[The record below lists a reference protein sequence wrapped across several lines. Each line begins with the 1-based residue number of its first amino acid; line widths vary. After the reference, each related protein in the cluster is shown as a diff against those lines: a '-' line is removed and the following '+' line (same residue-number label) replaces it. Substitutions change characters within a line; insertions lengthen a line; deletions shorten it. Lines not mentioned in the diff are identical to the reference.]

1 MRTITLLQSRIL
13 PSSSG
18 PSYTS
23 SVLQLTRKDPRP
35 NSIVNRLVIRL
46 VVKRVVTHVELS
58 PWGYV
63 YYNNFLA
70 LAVYPASF
78 TASQESSCYIVIG
91 RCFQVWA
98 TLSGEVTRLVT
109 EDPLS
114 SLNEPTSLC
123 AVGLSCVLGLGISFF
138 GLNARR
144 V

>member
-1 MRTITLLQSRIL
+1 LTIIIGAVGFAYHNIAAIANSAVIFWAFVYLLCI
-13 PSSSG
+13 
-18 PSYTS
+18 TAD
-23 SVLQLTRKDPRP
+23 T
-35 NSIVNRLVIRL
+35 L

-70 LAVYPASF
+70 LAVYP
-78 TASQESSCYIVIG
+78 
-91 RCFQVWA
+91 VWA